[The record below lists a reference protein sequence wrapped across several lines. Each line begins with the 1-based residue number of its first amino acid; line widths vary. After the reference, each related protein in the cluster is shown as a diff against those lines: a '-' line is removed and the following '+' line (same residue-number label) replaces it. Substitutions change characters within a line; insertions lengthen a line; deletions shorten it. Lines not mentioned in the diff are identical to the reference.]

1 MPLGYFENPKE
12 EWEWKEET
20 VGRNKWESCPMGGHT
35 SVKFCRLYGSKS
47 FEKRGLG
54 EHVQRER
61 GQGEPIVS
69 DELKVTGQGV

>member
-1 MPLGYFENPKE
+1 M
-12 EWEWKEET
+12 
-20 VGRNKWESCPMGGHT
+20 GRNRWESFPIGGHT
-35 SVKFCRLYGSKS
+35 SVKFCRLCGSKS

-54 EHVQRER
+54 EHVQREC

>member
-1 MPLGYFENPKE
+1 M
-12 EWEWKEET
+12 
-20 VGRNKWESCPMGGHT
+20 GRNRWESFPIGGHT
-35 SVKFCRLYGSKS
+35 SVKFCKS

-54 EHVQRER
+54 EHVQRDR

>member
-1 MPLGYFENPKE
+1 M
-12 EWEWKEET
+12 
-20 VGRNKWESCPMGGHT
+20 GRNRWESFPIGAHT

-54 EHVQRER
+54 EHVQRGH
-61 GQGEPIVS
+61 GQGERIVS

>member
-1 MPLGYFENPKE
+1 
-12 EWEWKEET
+12 
-20 VGRNKWESCPMGGHT
+20 MGGHT